1 MRVHRE
7 EHTKSR
13 NDRSRV
19 RYPFV
24 LERRDDSAL
33 ALAQTFARPRVWTF
47 LHFLP
52 TKIRLKVKYAE
63 LFKEKNDS
71 MLSSLNIR
79 GRYTKMVTS
88 IFSALLAN
96 IVFTIRAKKV
106 KAILKLI
113 KVTNKVN
120 VHSQIVSVQSHW
132 VM

>member
-1 MRVHRE
+1 ML
-7 EHTKSR
+7 
-13 NDRSRV
+13 NC
-19 RYPFV
+19 
-24 LERRDDSAL
+24 
-33 ALAQTFARPRVWTF
+33 
-47 LHFLP
+47 
-52 TKIRLKVKYAE
+52 

>member
-1 MRVHRE
+1 ML
-7 EHTKSR
+7 
-13 NDRSRV
+13 NC
-19 RYPFV
+19 
-24 LERRDDSAL
+24 
-33 ALAQTFARPRVWTF
+33 
-47 LHFLP
+47 
-52 TKIRLKVKYAE
+52 
-63 LFKEKNDS
+63 LFKEKNDG
-71 MLSSLNIR
+71 MLSLLNIR

-113 KVTNKVN
+113 KVTNNVN